1 MKKDQTAVKRLLPE
15 VPIKELPP
23 PPSYEESEEATKPKH
38 KQTAEN
44 VNKVNN
50 PMPAPRPSLLE
61 EAKVDKEPNK
71 KKTSAKKH
79 KNTSKDIVTQVPLY
93 IETDQIKSERIEA
106 DRNASENRPLSPD
119 SALASSE
126 SSGGKQGKTNYL
138 NLVKIAPYEQFKPVI
153 RKSAKIQEKIA
164 IFSPTEALPKSPNYL
179 NATASKVL
187 NFCDLTKKL
196 VLVLQKFREN
206 ACSFV
211 DYRSLMLDH
220 SIRQVPILDQDL
232 CCQLQF
238 IKHPLIEMPIYSCK
252 RLS

>member
-1 MKKDQTAVKRLLPE
+1 MSNWFHVIFSFFAELVRKDQTAVKRLLPE

-44 VNKVNN
+44 VNKVN

-61 EAKVDKEPNK
+61 EAKVDKESTK

-93 IETDQIKSERIEA
+93 IETDRIKSERIEA

-164 IFSPTEALPKSPNYL
+164 IFSPSEAPTKSPNCL
-179 NATASKVL
+179 KATANKVL
-187 NFCDLTKKL
+187 NFCDLTKKMKL
-196 VLVLQKFREN
+196 VLEKFREI
-206 ACSFV
+206 AFSLV
-211 DYRSLMLDH
+211 DYWIVIVLTTESMNNTHTAEVPWML
-220 SIRQVPILDQDL
+220 L
-232 CCQLQF
+232 F
-238 IKHPLIEMPIYSCK
+238 
-252 RLS
+252 